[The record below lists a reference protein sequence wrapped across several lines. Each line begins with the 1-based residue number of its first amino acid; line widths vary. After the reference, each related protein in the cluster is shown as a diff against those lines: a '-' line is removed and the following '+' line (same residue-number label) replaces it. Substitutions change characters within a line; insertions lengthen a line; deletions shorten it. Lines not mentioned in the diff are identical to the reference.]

1 MGIMKVQTFFSI
13 VRMIKTFPFDWT
25 LITKEG
31 SIVHWNR
38 ESIVQKA
45 IEENCSH
52 VLFVD
57 TDMVFDADAA
67 GRLLRRDKDII
78 GVDYN
83 TRKLPTVSTVKIHD
97 ENGDFIKEEKDGLLK
112 CAGVG
117 TGFML
122 IKTLVFTKLSH
133 PWFMFESNDKGE
145 VVYGEDMWFC
155 NKARKAGFEIFA
167 DLTIKVGHIGDYIY

>member
-1 MGIMKVQTFFSI
+1 MKVQTFFSI

-38 ESIVQKA
+38 ESIVKRA
-45 IEENCSH
+45 IEEKCSH

-57 TDMVFDADAA
+57 TDMVFEADAA
-67 GRLLRRDKDII
+67 ERLLKRDKDII
-78 GVDYN
+78 GVDCN
-83 TRKLPTVSTVKIHD
+83 TRKLPTVSTLKIHD
-97 ENGDFIKEEKDGLLK
+97 ENGDIINEEKDGLLK

-122 IKTLVFTKLSH
+122 IKSSVFEKLSH
-133 PWFMFESNDKGE
+133 PWFMFESDDRGE
-145 VVYGEDMWFC
+145 VKYGEDMWFARL
-155 NKARKAGFEIFA
+155 ARKAGFEIFA